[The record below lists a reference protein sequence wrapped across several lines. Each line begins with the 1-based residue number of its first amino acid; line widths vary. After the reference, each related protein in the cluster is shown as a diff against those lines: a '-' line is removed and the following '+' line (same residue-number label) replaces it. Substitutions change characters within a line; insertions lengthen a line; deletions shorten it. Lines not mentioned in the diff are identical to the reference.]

1 MRQARTWL
9 GRLWPVLLVGGALAL
24 AYALGAQRVF
34 SFRWLG
40 ERQGALHAAV
50 AARPL
55 ATAAAYVALYA
66 AAVAVSL
73 PGATVLTLAGGLLF
87 GAVAGTAC
95 AVAGATAG
103 AVLLFLAARYV
114 IGDWLARRAGGLMA
128 RLRPGL
134 ERDGFSYLL
143 ALRVLPLFPF
153 WMVNLAPALV
163 RMRVGTFALATLIG
177 IVPGTAV
184 LASIGAGLGSV
195 LASGRQPDLSTVLRP
210 AVLLPL
216 VGLSLLSLLPVAWR
230 HWKAAHAPT

>member
-1 MRQARTWL
+1 MRQARRWL
-9 GRLWPVLLVGGALAL
+9 GRLWPVLLAGAALAL
-24 AYALGAQRVF
+24 AYALGAQRVL
-34 SFRWLG
+34 SFQWLG

-50 AARPL
+50 ASRPL
-55 ATAAAYVALYA
+55 AMAAAYVALYA

-134 ERDGFSYLL
+134 ERDGFSFLL

-184 LASIGAGLGSV
+184 LASVGAGLGSV
-195 LASGRQPDLSTVLRP
+195 LASGQEPDLSTVLRP
-210 AVLLPL
+210 GLLLPL
-216 VGLSLLSLLPVAWR
+216 VGLAVLSLLPVAWR
-230 HWKAAHAPT
+230 RWKASHAPT